1 MKACHGNGE
10 KWFSYFSHY
19 YSNYSKVG
27 CIFPIQQKGDR
38 HEMIAIFLDQ

>member
-19 YSNYSKVG
+19 YSKIG